1 MPDGTFDA
9 VVVAG
14 GRGSRLGGL
23 RKPELSVGGRR
34 LVDVA
39 LAAAAEARRC
49 VVVGD
54 VPVPAGVLR
63 TREDPPYGGP
73 VAAVAAGMALLAGD
87 HAPWTLL
94 LAGDLPDA
102 EAAVARLLAAGADP
116 DDDGLCL
123 LDPGG
128 RLQWLLGV
136 YRTSALLARLS
147 DRGDPPLTAM
157 HRLLSPLRLRGV
169 DPSGARVDDVDTP
182 EDAARWGI
190 ALP

>member
-1 MPDGTFDA
+1 MPDGAFDA

-14 GRGSRLGGL
+14 GRGSRMGGL
-23 RKPELSVGGRR
+23 RKPELTLGGRR

-39 LAAAAEARRC
+39 LAAVAGAGRR

-54 VPVPAGVLR
+54 VEVPAGVLR

-73 VAAVAAGMALLAGD
+73 VAAVDAGMALLGAD
-87 HAPWTLL
+87 HAPWTVL

-102 EAAVARLLAAGADP
+102 EAAVACLVDATAGP

-123 LDPGG
+123 LDGDG

-136 YRTSALLARLS
+136 YRTPALLARLA
-147 DRGDPPLTAM
+147 DRGDPPLSAM

-169 DPSGARVDDVDTP
+169 DPSDARVDDVDTP